1 MSTQSV
7 VEVSKAA
14 IEQFLP
20 DLEKLTLAELSGYA
34 YNAQRLGTLL
44 NLDSTTPVK
53 EIKQTAMDT
62 AASYFKM
69 LDEAP
74 CRETAEPTAIR
85 AHLEQSREVL
95 EKFEALLSL
104 VNGEAQAPAVVAKSV
119 LDLCGYQ
126 KGDNGI
132 NKCFVPKD
140 MSLIQVFELA
150 NTECERLGIAPAV
163 NSDDLEWW
171 KKNTNANAGRSV
183 DEHHEVIGF
192 VDGSLSKNRKAQEGH
207 LGKKELH
214 RATIEG
220 AALENILTHIA
231 SHGQENSFKGHWVR
245 CGASGVALNRYS
257 LGLYVTRRDDD
268 DANDGVGAAA
278 SPN

>member
-150 NTECERLGIAPAV
+150 NTECERLVIAPAV
-163 NSDDLEWW
+163 YSDDLKWW
-171 KKNTNANAGRSV
+171 KKSTNANAVRLV

-192 VDGSLSKNRKAQEGH
+192 VDGSLS
-207 LGKKELH
+207 KKELH

-231 SHGQENSFKGHWVR
+231 SHGQEDSFKGNWVR

>member
-7 VEVSKAA
+7 VERSKAA

-20 DLEKLTLAELSGYA
+20 DLENLKLAEFPGYA
-34 YNAQRLGTLL
+34 DKVQRLGTLL

-74 CRETAEPTAIR
+74 CRETAEPTAIS

-95 EKFEALLSL
+95 KKFEALLSL
-104 VNGEAQAPAVVAKSV
+104 VNGEAPAVVAKSV

-150 NTECERLGIAPAV
+150 NTECERLGITPAV
-163 NSDDLEWW
+163 YSYVLEGW
-171 KKNTNANAGRSV
+171 KKNPNANAGRSV

-192 VDGSLSKNRKAQEGH
+192 VDGSLTKNRKAQEGH

-214 RATIEG
+214 MATIEG

-231 SHGQENSFKGHWVR
+231 SHGQEDSFKDKFVR
-245 CGASGVALNRYS
+245 CGASDVALYRDS
-257 LGLYVTRRDDD
+257 LGLRVRRPD
-268 DANDGVGAAA
+268 DAYADADVGAAA